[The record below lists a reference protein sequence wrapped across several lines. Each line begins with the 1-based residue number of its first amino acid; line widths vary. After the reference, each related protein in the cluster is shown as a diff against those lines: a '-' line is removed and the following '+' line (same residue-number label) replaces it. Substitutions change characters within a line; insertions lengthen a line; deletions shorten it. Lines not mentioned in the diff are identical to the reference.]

1 MNTAHL
7 RNMSDAE
14 FVRIVGAELDNNAD
28 PVLVEAVDRLDN
40 HVRNCP
46 QIEPEDPYGSDT

>member
-14 FVRIVGAELDNNAD
+14 FVRVIGADLDNNAD
-28 PVLVEAVDRLDN
+28 PVLVEAIDRLDN

-46 QIEPEDPYGSDT
+46 QIEPENPNGSDT